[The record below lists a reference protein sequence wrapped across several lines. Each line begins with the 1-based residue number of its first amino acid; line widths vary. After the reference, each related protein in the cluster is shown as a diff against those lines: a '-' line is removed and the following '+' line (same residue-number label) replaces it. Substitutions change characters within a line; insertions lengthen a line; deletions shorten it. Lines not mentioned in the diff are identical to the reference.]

1 MCIFLAIA
9 CYFDYKTHRIPNGLI
24 VCGLPAGVGYR
35 LIGDGVGGVLEYLA
49 SVLLTT
55 MLFYFFF
62 WIGTMGAGDVK
73 MLGVCAG
80 FFPWNKVLYF
90 LFFAL
95 AIAAMFAL
103 CKMYLERNMKERL
116 YYLGEYLW
124 DVLRCGRWK
133 LYFAAERQGAKTGI
147 CMAGPVFCSA
157 LMYMG
162 GIY

>member
-1 MCIFLAIA
+1 M
-9 CYFDYKTHRIPNGLI
+9 
-24 VCGLPAGVGYR
+24 
-35 LIGDGVGGVLEYLA
+35 IGDGVGGVLEYLA
-49 SVLLTT
+49 SALLTT

-62 WIGTMGAGDVK
+62 WIGTVGAGDVK

-133 LYFAAERQGAKTGI
+133 LYFTAERRETKTGI

-162 GIY
+162 GMY

>member
-1 MCIFLAIA
+1 MADRMLHVCRPGVSVDQRRAQRRFGISGKCITDNDI
-9 CYFDYKTHRIPNGLI
+9 T
-24 VCGLPAGVGYR
+24 
-35 LIGDGVGGVLEYLA
+35 
-49 SVLLTT
+49 
-55 MLFYFFF
+55 LFCF
-62 WIGTMGAGDVK
+62 WIGAIGAGDVK

-95 AIAAMFAL
+95 MIAAVIAL
-103 CKMYLERNMKERL
+103 FKMYLERNMKDRL

-124 DVLRCGRWK
+124 DVFRCGRWK
-133 LYFAAERQGAKTGI
+133 LYFAGEREGAGAGI

-162 GIY
+162 GMY

>member
-1 MCIFLAIA
+1 M
-9 CYFDYKTHRIPNGLI
+9 I
-24 VCGLPAGVGYR
+24 VCCLLSGMVYR
-35 LIGDGVGGVLEYLA
+35 IAMDGGRGILEYLI
-49 SVLLTT
+49 SMLFVT

-62 WIGTMGAGDVK
+62 WIGAVGAGDVK
-73 MLGVCAG
+73 ILGVCAG

-95 AIAAMFAL
+95 TIAAVFAL
-103 CKMYLERNMKERL
+103 GKMYRERNLRERL

-133 LYFAAERQGAKTGI
+133 LYFAGERREAGSRI